1 MLELKSLKDKHKGQ
15 DIYVIGS
22 GPSCNFI
29 DASFFDNKI
38 SVGTNQTYRKFK
50 SNYIVRKEHKLLQD
64 TLNNHKGIVL
74 VSKSNCGSGATI
86 KTENYKN
93 TDKLCVYDHLPN
105 NNSLNLKQFDNI
117 NQLIVSYSTIITSI
131 HLAYYLGAKNII
143 LVGVD
148 HGTLDGKMTFDG
160 YYKDIKE
167 TVWKDWN
174 QYKNWLKKINQDTV
188 AIKNKMKQLGVN
200 IYSLNPFINFKL
212 EGHKYES

>member
-74 VSKSNCGSGATI
+74 VSKCNCGSGAPI

-93 TDKLCVYDHLPN
+93 
-105 NNSLNLKQFDNI
+105 
-117 NQLIVSYSTIITSI
+117 
-131 HLAYYLGAKNII
+131 
-143 LVGVD
+143 
-148 HGTLDGKMTFDG
+148 
-160 YYKDIKE
+160 YK
-167 TVWKDWN
+167 
-174 QYKNWLKKINQDTV
+174 
-188 AIKNKMKQLGVN
+188 
-200 IYSLNPFINFKL
+200 
-212 EGHKYES
+212 

>member
-1 MLELKSLKDKHKGQ
+1 MNIKCFPLINILLLNLF
-15 DIYVIGS
+15 V
-22 GPSCNFI
+22 SC
-29 DASFFDNKI
+29 A
-38 SVGTNQTYRKFK
+38 
-50 SNYIVRKEHKLLQD
+50 
-64 TLNNHKGIVL
+64 
-74 VSKSNCGSGATI
+74 I
-86 KTENYKN
+86 KKV
-93 TDKLCVYDHLPN
+93 KRSPA
-105 NNSLNLKQFDNI
+105 NSLNLKQFDNI

-148 HGTLDGKMTFDG
+148 HGTLDGKTTFDG

-167 TVWKDWN
+167 TAWKDWN

-200 IYSLNPFINFKL
+200 IHSLNPFINFKL